1 MPNDNRRQSLI
12 NRINN
17 LRRQI
22 AEKKATILRIK
33 QKSSEIN
40 SSDRNSIAML
50 ERHIANFETQII
62 SLQSE
67 LDKL

>member
-1 MPNDNRRQSLI
+1 MANENRKQSLI

-22 AEKKATILRIK
+22 AEKEATILRIK
-33 QKSSEIN
+33 QKSSNVN
-40 SSDRNSIAML
+40 SGDKNSIAML

-62 SLQSE
+62 SLQPE
-67 LDKL
+67 IDKL

>member
-1 MPNDNRRQSLI
+1 MANENRKQSLI

-17 LRRQI
+17 LKRQI
-22 AEKKATILRIK
+22 AEKEATILRIK
-33 QKSSEIN
+33 QKSSGIN
-40 SSDRNSIAML
+40 SGYKNSIAML

-67 LDKL
+67 IDKL